1 MFIYRLMNTF
11 TTLVYLDKVCKVI
24 SCRLQKIMKIQ
35 TLSFL
40 HRTQTVSNRIHKL
53 FFFIQ

>member
-1 MFIYRLMNTF
+1 MFIYRL
-11 TTLVYLDKVCKVI
+11 TLVYLDKVCKVI
-24 SCRLQKIMKIQ
+24 SRREYQIMIIQ